1 MNNYDVIIVG
11 AGPAG
16 LSAALYSARAL
27 LKTAVFEKATVG
39 GLITQTSEIENY
51 PGSEFGSTGFS
62 LTQKMYKQAEEA
74 GAEFVYEQI
83 SSVVKSGELFELTTT
98 FGNTFSSKTVII
110 CGGTLPRLLG
120 VSGESEMRGR
130 GVSYCATCDAGFFKN
145 RKVAVVGGGDT
156 AVKEAEYLTK
166 FASEVILIHRRDSL
180 RAAKILSDKIEKNDK
195 ISVMYN
201 TVLEKINGKM
211 FVESLSL
218 KNTITGEITELGV
231 DGIFIFAGYIPNT
244 EIYKDLID
252 IDSNG
257 YIITTADM
265 HTSLDGM
272 FAAGDIRNTVLRQV
286 ITAAS
291 DGAIAA
297 VEAEKYISDREW

>member
-27 LKTAVFEKATVG
+27 LKTVVFEKATVG

-62 LTQKMYKQAEEA
+62 LTQQMYKQAEEA

-83 SSVVKSGELFELTTT
+83 DSVIKNGELFELTTT
-98 FGNTFSSKTVII
+98 SGNTFSSKAVII

-120 VSGESEMRGR
+120 VPGESEMRGR

-166 FASEVILIHRRDSL
+166 FASEVVLIHRRDNL

-195 ISVMYN
+195 ISIMYN

-218 KNTITGEITELGV
+218 KNTLTGECTELSV

-257 YIITTADM
+257 YIITTSDM
-265 HTSLDGM
+265 HTSLEGM

-297 VEAEKYISDREW
+297 VEAEKYISDKEW